1 MLSEEERR
9 LLHAL
14 ADDCRQTPETLS
26 VQTGLNA
33 QFIADKLAQWEN
45 EQVIVKYK
53 PMINW
58 EKLEANRVTAFID
71 VKVRTQRD
79 QGYDH
84 IAARFQKFPE
94 IRSVCLMS
102 GEYDLCLIV
111 EGTNM
116 YEVARFVS
124 DKLSPLESVENIST
138 RFVLRRYK
146 DDGIEFQG
154 KEERLERLVIT
165 P

>member
-1 MLSEEERR
+1 MLSEDERR
-9 LLHAL
+9 LLHVL

-26 VQTGLNA
+26 VQTGLNTGD
-33 QFIADKLAQWEN
+33 IASVLAQWEKDRI
-45 EQVIVKYK
+45 IVKYK

-58 EKLEANRVTAFID
+58 EKLEENRVTAFID

-79 QGYDH
+79 QGYDR

-94 IRSVCLMS
+94 IRSVYLMS
-102 GEYDLCLIV
+102 GENDLCLV
-111 EGTNM
+111 AEGANM

-146 DDGIEFQG
+146 EDGVELLG
-154 KEERLERLVIT
+154 AEERLERLLIS